1 MWQSV
6 TKSLFGCETGQSTRP
21 WTALKISHPWGTFD
35 EAKGLMSMR
44 DELSELS
51 FEETYAELQAAIE
64 ELRGDALSL
73 DRSMVLFERGVA
85 LANRC
90 DALLT
95 KAELRIT
102 VTNPQVQPVELASDP
117 DSEPSW

>member
-1 MWQSV
+1 M
-6 TKSLFGCETGQSTRP
+6 P
-21 WTALKISHPWGTFD
+21 
-35 EAKGLMSMR
+35 

-73 DRSMVLFERGVA
+73 DRSLVLYERGVA

-102 VTNPQVQPVELASDP
+102 VTSPQALPVESVPDP
-117 DSEPSW
+117 DSEPGW